1 MFLFMQLCREIDMER
16 KRRSNTNV
24 RRTKDVSK

>member
-1 MFLFMQLCREIDMER
+1 MQLCREIDDTMER